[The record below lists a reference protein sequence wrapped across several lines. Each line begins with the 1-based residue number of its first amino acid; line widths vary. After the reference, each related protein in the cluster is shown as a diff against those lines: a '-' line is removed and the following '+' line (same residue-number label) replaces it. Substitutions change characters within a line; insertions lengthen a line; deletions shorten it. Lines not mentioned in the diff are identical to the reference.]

1 MSDELKIE
9 TFILKQGDDF
19 EDITINEVTKARMLD
34 TVNFKDVMGHR
45 LVYYTNKII
54 FPDDPMFEREE
65 LSAVKFTKQS
75 LIFWY
80 VDKICNHSIV
90 KDLFNYDYIS
100 KDKILMVT
108 INDDT
113 LDMDELIDMA
123 VRGIGYIFGYL
134 NFVGESSS
142 ATLN

>member
-19 EDITINEVTKARMLD
+19 EDITINEVTKASMLD
-34 TVNFKDVMGHR
+34 TVNFNNVMAHR

-54 FPDDPMFEREE
+54 FPDDPMFKREE